1 MKLLE
6 SCMKCYVRYI
16 HPQVVEFNLSR
27 AFLYQNI
34 NKACIKSFLVSK
46 PSHETDVLC
55 ILIFVR
61 AHKNKLTHIHQE
73 RRNKKVCVCEREN
86 LQSHIESLIRNCEKF
101 LVTCEKEFFVLV
113 RE

>member
-1 MKLLE
+1 MRLKGTKWSDPQLSQMINMKLLE

-46 PSHETDVLC
+46 PSHETEVC
-55 ILIFVR
+55 IMHIDLR
-61 AHKNKLTHIHQE
+61 ASTQKQTYTHTS
-73 RRNKKVCVCEREN
+73 RKKKQKGVCVWEREPAKPY
-86 LQSHIESLIRNCEKF
+86 RKF
-101 LVTCEKEFFVLV
+101 D
-113 RE
+113 